1 MKKSKI
7 RGYIYDLEHKNKNYC
22 FDKTLRILDI
32 SNSIYIDLIQ
42 KFDFKSVSNYRKSKY
57 LFKEISDELNNVFD
71 LLAKE
76 KTLMATCLLRNVFEE
91 MTYIMATSI
100 QEDVDINI
108 MTKAGYFNDIVSNN
122 CAELFGNVFVPLD
135 IKEIYSYLSKITHV
149 TNVKEA
155 VSYITGNKL
164 IKKYINN
171 EIKYVALIIE
181 NMYLTFLYKK
191 ANINDSM
198 IDNIMVV
205 SSYVDLI
212 NLIYFIAY
220 STGEQKRLESYFYG
234 SRNQKYLKEK
244 KDQII
249 EDFKYIQS
257 SNGEISKNINKVS
270 KELENQLKVNNY
282 MDIVNTYL
290 NM

>member
-1 MKKSKI
+1 M
-7 RGYIYDLEHKNKNYC
+7 
-22 FDKTLRILDI
+22 
-32 SNSIYIDLIQ
+32 
-42 KFDFKSVSNYRKSKY
+42 
-57 LFKEISDELNNVFD
+57 
-71 LLAKE
+71 
-76 KTLMATCLLRNVFEE
+76 
-91 MTYIMATSI
+91 
-100 QEDVDINI
+100 
-108 MTKAGYFNDIVSNN
+108 
-122 CAELFGNVFVPLD
+122 D

-171 EIKYVALIIE
+171 EIKYVTLIIE

-205 SSYVDLI
+205 SCYVDLI

-244 KDQII
+244 KEQVI

-282 MDIVNTYL
+282 MDIVNKYL

>member
-57 LFKEISDELNNVFD
+57 LFKEISDELDNVFN
-71 LLAKE
+71 LLTKE
-76 KTLMATCLLRNVFEE
+76 KTLMAACLLRNVFEE
-91 MTYIMATSI
+91 ITYIMATSI

-122 CAELFGNVFVPLD
+122 CTELFDNVFVPLD

-155 VSYITGNKL
+155 VSYVTGNKL

-191 ANINDSM
+191 ANINDTM

-234 SRNQKYLKEK
+234 NRNQKYLKEK
-244 KDQII
+244 KDQVI

-257 SNGEISKNINKVS
+257 SNGEISKNISKVS
-270 KELENQLKVNNY
+270 KELEKQLKVNNY

>member
-57 LFKEISDELNNVFD
+57 LFKEISDELDNVFN
-71 LLAKE
+71 LLTKE
-76 KTLMATCLLRNVFEE
+76 KTLMAACLLRNVFEE
-91 MTYIMATSI
+91 ITYIMATSI
-100 QEDVDINI
+100 QENVDINI
-108 MTKAGYFNDIVSNN
+108 MTKAGFFNDIVSNN
-122 CAELFGNVFVPLD
+122 CTELFDNVFVPFD

-181 NMYLTFLYKK
+181 NLYLTFLYKK

-220 STGEQKRLESYFYG
+220 YW
-234 SRNQKYLKEK
+234 
-244 KDQII
+244 
-249 EDFKYIQS
+249 
-257 SNGEISKNINKVS
+257 
-270 KELENQLKVNNY
+270 
-282 MDIVNTYL
+282 
-290 NM
+290 